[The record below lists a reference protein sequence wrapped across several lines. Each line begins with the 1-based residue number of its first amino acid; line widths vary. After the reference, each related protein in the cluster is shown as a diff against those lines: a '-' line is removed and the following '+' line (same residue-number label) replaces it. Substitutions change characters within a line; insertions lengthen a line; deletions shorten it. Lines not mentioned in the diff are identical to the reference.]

1 VAWVL
6 VIVRVTIV
14 ELIPG
19 PLLGVVWNIR
29 GALDFFLDLM
39 AVLLLELKVPIRAD
53 AGAHVIEGALI
64 PNNIGPA
71 NLLGRLL
78 TVIIVVLKV
87 PRHYMR

>member
-1 VAWVL
+1 ML
-6 VIVRVTIV
+6 VIVRVAIV

-19 PLLGVVWNIR
+19 SLLGVVRDIR
-29 GALDFFLDLM
+29 GAFDFFLDKMM
-39 AVLLLELKVPIRAD
+39 AVLLLVPIRAD

>member
-1 VAWVL
+1 
-6 VIVRVTIV
+6 
-14 ELIPG
+14 
-19 PLLGVVWNIR
+19 VWDIR
-29 GALDFFLDLM
+29 GALDFFLDQMM
-39 AVLLLELKVPIRAD
+39 AVLQVPIRAD

>member
-1 VAWVL
+1 LVAWVL

-29 GALDFFLDLM
+29 GGVLDFFLDLM

-53 AGAHVIEGALI
+53 A
-64 PNNIGPA
+64 
-71 NLLGRLL
+71 
-78 TVIIVVLKV
+78 
-87 PRHYMR
+87 

>member
-1 VAWVL
+1 M
-6 VIVRVTIV
+6 
-14 ELIPG
+14 
-19 PLLGVVWNIR
+19 
-29 GALDFFLDLM
+29 M
-39 AVLLLELKVPIRAD
+39 AVLLLVLNVPIRAD